1 MGTLKICI
9 DAGHYGNYNNNTHVS
24 PTYWESRM
32 AWKLHMMQKEELEK
46 YEGVTVILT
55 RTDVEKDL
63 DVVSR
68 GKKAKG
74 CDLFISDHSNSCD
87 TESVDRPV
95 VIYPVSGLK
104 EPLAA
109 KLAATIRQVMQTKDP
124 ERIYNKWNSAHNAD
138 YYGVIRGA
146 ASVGVP
152 GLILEHSFHSN
163 DRAAQWLSS
172 DANLRKLAQA
182 EVAILAEEYGLVLKG
197 SVIQCPFTD
206 VKRDSFYYDSVMWAV
221 ENDIVQGLTD
231 TTFGPNKPCT
241 RAQIVT
247 ILHRYHQK
255 FGGG

>member
-9 DAGHYGNYNNNTHVS
+9 DAGHYGNYNNNTHVK

-32 AWKLHMMQKEELEK
+32 AWKLHLMQKEELEK

-55 RTDVEKDL
+55 RADVEKDL
-63 DVVSR
+63 AVVDR

-95 VIYPVSGLK
+95 VIYPVSGLC

-109 KLAATIRQVMQTKDP
+109 KLAAKIREVMQTKDP
-124 ERIYNKWNSAHNAD
+124 ERIYSRWNSAHNAD

-163 DRAAQWLSS
+163 NRAAQWLSS

-182 EVAILAEEYGLVLKG
+182 EVKVIAAHYGLKLK
-197 SVIQCPFTD
+197 STEKPLPFTD
-206 VKRDSFYYDSVMWAV
+206 VKEGAYYYNAVKWAY
-221 ENDIVQGLTD
+221 ENGVVTGTD
-231 TTFGPNKPCT
+231 ATHFSPNMPCT

-247 ILHRYHQK
+247 MLKAFYDK
-255 FGGG
+255 FGGV